1 MRTPLK
7 LSGVETPDTAP
18 STSPD
23 GVGGPD
29 DWDSLSLGER
39 LARVTAAEWPPRDE
53 PAPPRAVLS
62 PASAFPTSADVTPTQ
77 PAAGSLN
84 AVPVNR
90 APVDPTAVPSS
101 PPIAWRQP
109 DAPRPGTYEPANHP
123 PTSYPPPSSAPP
135 SAAGHPWPSQRG
147 WPPPYPPHVLAG
159 RRRRRGPAVTLL
171 VIAIVVAV
179 IASIGFAIAVSNRPR
194 SPAAA
199 LGVITHASP
208 SAPTASPRSL
218 RSVLTAQTTALL
230 AGDRDAFMAGVD
242 PAASATVTAYQRLFA
257 NLRALHVTVWNQSA
271 DGDARQLSGVS
282 EFDVDVSYCFVVTNC
297 KDMTATMT
305 VTATV
310 RDGRAVIETYKPP
323 ATSQRFDTPIPWQ
336 AATLT
341 AVTGSRVVVAA
352 TAAEASR
359 LRDVLP
365 IAERAARAADTYA
378 KWGRPPLYL
387 VYLAG
392 PSDARTWFGGGLEH
406 STGEAI
412 GLSETDIEVMVV
424 LPEAAESRYSG
435 PGTLGTVLQHEMGHV
450 ATLYGDNQQTGHDSL
465 IEGIA
470 EYVAYNGHPSW
481 AAYRLDNTR
490 EYVQSGKWSGQ
501 CYLTKEISSDDVLTG
516 SAAYGI
522 GYLMIKRLVAKYGL
536 AKALAFWSGV
546 ERESLPINTAAT
558 TYLGTSWKSV
568 NSDCASYIRHTL
580 HA

>member
-1 MRTPLK
+1 VRTPLK
-7 LSGVETPDTAP
+7 LSGVETPDTAS

-53 PAPPRAVLS
+53 PPPPRAALPP
-62 PASAFPTSADVTPTQ
+62 PAAFPTVADVTPAQ
-77 PAAGSLN
+77 PAAASPN
-84 AVPVNR
+84 PVPVTR
-90 APVDPTAVPSS
+90 APADPAAVPSS
-101 PPIAWRQP
+101 PPIAWGQP
-109 DAPRPGTYEPANHP
+109 GARTPSTYEL
-123 PTSYPPPSSAPP
+123 TSYQPNGYQPPSSAPV
-135 SAAGHPWPSQRG
+135 AGGDAWPTQRSG
-147 WPPPYPPHVLAG
+147 WPPPYPPQVLAG

-179 IASIGFAIAVSNRPR
+179 IASIGFAIAASKRPG
-194 SPAAA
+194 SPTVA
-199 LGVITHASP
+199 LGAIAHASP

-218 RSVLTAQTTALL
+218 RSVLTAQTAALL
-230 AGDRDAFMAGVD
+230 AGDKDAFMAGVD
-242 PAASATVTAYQRLFA
+242 PTATATVTAYQRLFA
-257 NLRALHVTVWNQSA
+257 NLRALHVTVWDQSA

-282 EFDVDVSYCFVVTNC
+282 EFDVDVSYCFLVTNC

-359 LRDVLP
+359 LHDVLP
-365 IAERAARAADTYA
+365 IAERAAKAADAYA
-378 KWGRPPLYL
+378 KWGRPPFYL

-392 PSDARTWFGGGLEH
+392 PSDARIWFGGGLEH

-481 AAYRLDNTR
+481 ATYRLDNTR

-536 AKALAFWSGV
+536 AKALSFWSGV
-546 ERESLPINTAAT
+546 ERESLPISTAAT

-568 NSDCASYIRHTL
+568 NSDCASYVRHTL